1 MIFSQNSETVKIED
15 DGFYFPGDENSEY
28 DSDDTRAYMDEFPDE
43 AVDTW
48 DRVKCALSCLDIGG
62 RMCEK
67 TCLCLNDRFSV
78 CTMMPARDNLCT
90 SYTKPP
96 HPL

>member
-1 MIFSQNSETVKIED
+1 MYDSDDTRAYVDNFPDEAVDTWDRVKCTMSCFETGGQNSETVKIED

-62 RMCEK
+62 
-67 TCLCLNDRFSV
+67 
-78 CTMMPARDNLCT
+78 
-90 SYTKPP
+90 
-96 HPL
+96 